1 MAKGKKSGT
10 QVVLASRIKEV
21 AKKAGLRVAGD
32 FVAAANAAALDLLGA
47 ATRRAKGNKRG
58 TLRPQDL

>member
-1 MAKGKKSGT
+1 MAKKGT

-32 FVAAANAAALDLLGA
+32 FVPAANDAAIALLTA
-47 ATRRAKGNKRG
+47 ATKRAKANKRG